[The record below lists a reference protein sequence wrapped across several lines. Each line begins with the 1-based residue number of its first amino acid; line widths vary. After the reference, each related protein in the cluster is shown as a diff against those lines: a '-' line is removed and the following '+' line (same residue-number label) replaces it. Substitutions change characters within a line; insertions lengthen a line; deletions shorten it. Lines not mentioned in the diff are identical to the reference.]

1 MSNLIRTS
9 PDRGPLLKTKQW
21 HDRAPLRSAYHLSM
35 QALPASNKAG
45 HWDKK
50 ACRWRK
56 MFLHRSFSEPVD
68 TSCQIHQRNHI
79 QMLAAAELST
89 KAKIAV
95 FFIFVAM
102 RRYNAQE
109 QRDTKIYEK
118 QEEEE
123 EEEKKACKYRKEIW
137 FVPATGIVE
146 WIVMVV
152 TFPVVVVWR
161 SRASEE
167 LIEPLHS
174 HREKMKLLNSLP
186 QNFQNLLK
194 TSCPA
199 KSVLTCLNCNY
210 NDDDDDKTRTPYT
223 VLQFFWNPSSAS
235 FKQRPWQKT
244 DRVNSRTKNSSWRI
258 TSSSRRKVRKY
269 TQKTYHT
276 FNKSHYL
283 LTRMPEPRRL
293 HITSVIFSSKW
304 KNEFDQ
310 FARKESGHTASA
322 LICTRELDQKK
333 EEKNYSPSSR
343 SNRSP
348 PATPHAPLRAHTH
361 TETGKRPESSAFD
374 DPFAASARTHTHTH
388 TKALTE
394 SRGHFMMATGPLVST
409 PTNAGPKSQGLGMFT
424 QPGLSWNQS

>member
-1 MSNLIRTS
+1 MIELLCALHITWVCRPFLQVIRPVIGIKRPVVGVRCS
-9 PDRGPLLKTKQW
+9 FIAPSWSLLT
-21 HDRAPLRSAYHLSM
+21 
-35 QALPASNKAG
+35 
-45 HWDKK
+45 
-50 ACRWRK
+50 
-56 MFLHRSFSEPVD
+56 PVAKSIKGTTYKD
-68 TSCQIHQRNHI
+68 HI

-109 QRDTKIYEK
+109 QRVTKIHEK

-137 FVPATGIVE
+137 FMPATGIVE

-186 QNFQNLLK
+186 QNFQYLLK

-210 NDDDDDKTRTPYT
+210 NDDDDDKIRTPYT
-223 VLQFFWNPSSAS
+223 LLQFSWNPSSAS

-244 DRVNSRTKNSSWRI
+244 DRVYSRTKNSFWRI
-258 TSSSRRKVRKY
+258 TTTSRRKVRK
-269 TQKTYHT
+269 
-276 FNKSHYL
+276 
-283 LTRMPEPRRL
+283 
-293 HITSVIFSSKW
+293 
-304 KNEFDQ
+304 
-310 FARKESGHTASA
+310 
-322 LICTRELDQKK
+322 
-333 EEKNYSPSSR
+333 
-343 SNRSP
+343 
-348 PATPHAPLRAHTH
+348 
-361 TETGKRPESSAFD
+361 
-374 DPFAASARTHTHTH
+374 
-388 TKALTE
+388 
-394 SRGHFMMATGPLVST
+394 
-409 PTNAGPKSQGLGMFT
+409 
-424 QPGLSWNQS
+424 